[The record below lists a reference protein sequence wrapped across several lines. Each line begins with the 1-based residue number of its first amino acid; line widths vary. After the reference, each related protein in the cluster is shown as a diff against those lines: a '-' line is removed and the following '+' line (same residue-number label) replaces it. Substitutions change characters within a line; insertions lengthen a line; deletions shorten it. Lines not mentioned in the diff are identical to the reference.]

1 MFPDEFHLYTLSVFL
16 KSCCELQPSV
26 NVKTIVILMI
36 NRLTVFT
43 FHNSNAS
50 EVKLFEVL
58 TEQIANII
66 QVNFSFVVYF
76 HLFNLNID
84 IYCNKIIIFTIL

>member
-1 MFPDEFHLYTLSVFL
+1 
-16 KSCCELQPSV
+16 
-26 NVKTIVILMI
+26 MI

-66 QVNFSFVVYF
+66 QVIYLVFLCLEYSTRK
-76 HLFNLNID
+76 LNIEF
-84 IYCNKIIIFTIL
+84 IFIIL

>member
-1 MFPDEFHLYTLSVFL
+1 
-16 KSCCELQPSV
+16 
-26 NVKTIVILMI
+26 MI

-66 QVNFSFVVYF
+66 QVMWPKHAYIFYFVLNF
-76 HLFNLNID
+76 L
-84 IYCNKIIIFTIL
+84 K

>member
-1 MFPDEFHLYTLSVFL
+1 
-16 KSCCELQPSV
+16 
-26 NVKTIVILMI
+26 MI

-66 QVNFSFVVYF
+66 QVMYLIFLCLEYGKLVNFY
-76 HLFNLNID
+76 NEYD
-84 IYCNKIIIFTIL
+84 E

>member
-1 MFPDEFHLYTLSVFL
+1 MFPDEFHLYTLNVFL

-36 NRLTVFT
+36 NRLTIFT

-66 QVNFSFVVYF
+66 QVKYIFLV
-76 HLFNLNID
+76 FN
-84 IYCNKIIIFTIL
+84 ILKY

>member
-1 MFPDEFHLYTLSVFL
+1 MFPDEFHLYTLNVFL

-36 NRLTVFT
+36 NRLTIFT
-43 FHNSNAS
+43 FQNSNAS

-66 QVNFSFVVYF
+66 QVIC
-76 HLFNLNID
+76 LLGLNLV
-84 IYCNKIIIFTIL
+84 IFTYYPIKY

>member
-1 MFPDEFHLYTLSVFL
+1 MFPDEFHLYTLNVFL
-16 KSCCELQPSV
+16 KSCCELQSSV

-43 FHNSNAS
+43 FQNSNAS

-66 QVNFSFVVYF
+66 QVICLRESKLVMFTY
-76 HLFNLNID
+76 IM
-84 IYCNKIIIFTIL
+84 IY